1 LTTETARHARL
12 CPSITGWRPVIDG
25 AMGGDKIVSAGK
37 AATVGNEGK
46 DVMAKQKI
54 GVVGAGM
61 MGSEIALTFAMA
73 GHPTILTDSNA
84 ATRQGVLDRLEG
96 LLDKAVARNLFD
108 AAQRQRCLENL
119 AVVDSLEAYQ
129 ERDLVIEAVF
139 EQEAVKKDTFAALD
153 AIAPADCI
161 FASNT
166 STLPISSLA
175 AAVAPARRKRFVGTH
190 FFSPVHRMKL
200 VEVIPAFE
208 TNPGVVDQ
216 VVVLC
221 RAADKQP
228 IRVKDVAGFAV
239 NRVLHAF
246 VIEAVRLVEEGVCTP
261 EEVDKACE
269 LGLGHALGPF
279 KLMDLVSNHLTLEV
293 QEILQDAYGPRFMP
307 RPLLKQKVA
316 AGHDG
321 RRAGQGWMTY
331 D

>member
-1 LTTETARHARL
+1 
-12 CPSITGWRPVIDG
+12 
-25 AMGGDKIVSAGK
+25 
-37 AATVGNEGK
+37 
-46 DVMAKQKI
+46 MAVEKV

-73 GHPTILTDSNA
+73 GHPTILTDSSD
-84 ATRQGVLDRLEG
+84 ATRDKVLDRLEG
-96 LLDKAVARNLFD
+96 LLDKAVTRGIFTAE
-108 AAQRQRCLENL
+108 QRQTCLENL
-119 AVVDSLEAYQ
+119 AVVESLAAYQ
-129 ERDLVIEAVF
+129 DRDLIIEAVF
-139 EQEAVKKDTFAALD
+139 EQEEIKKATFEELD
-153 AIAPADCI
+153 GIAQASCI

-175 AAVAPARRKRFVGTH
+175 SAVSKERRSRFLGTH

-208 TNPGVVDQ
+208 TEAAIVDQ
-216 VVVLC
+216 VMALC
-221 RAADKQP
+221 AAAAKEP

-246 VIEAVRLVEEGVCTP
+246 IIEAVRLVEEGVCSP

-269 LGLGHALGPF
+269 LGLGHAVGPF

-293 QEILQDAYGPRFMP
+293 QEILQESYGPRFMP

-321 RRAGQGWMTY
+321 RRAGQGWKSY
-331 D
+331 E